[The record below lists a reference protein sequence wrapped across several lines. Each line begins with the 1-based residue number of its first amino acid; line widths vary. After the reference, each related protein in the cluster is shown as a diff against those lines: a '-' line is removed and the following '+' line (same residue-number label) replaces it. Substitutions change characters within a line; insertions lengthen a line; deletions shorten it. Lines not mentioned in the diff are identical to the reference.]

1 MWRPI
6 VFLIPCLLT
15 ASAGMVQAE
24 PRIVYTRH
32 VLKLD
37 VRDLDLTRPADVQ
50 ALRTRIEDAADK
62 VCIGRPDKDRHY
74 SSEEQAVLLQAY
86 EKCRADAVQ
95 HALASLPAPAL
106 TASLARTG
114 P

>member
-6 VFLIPCLLT
+6 MFLIPCLLT
-15 ASAGMVQAE
+15 VSTGIVRAE

-32 VLKLD
+32 VLRLD

-50 ALRTRIEDAADK
+50 TLRIRIEDAADM
-62 VCIGRPDKDRHY
+62 VCDGRPDKDHHY
-74 SSEEQAVLLQAY
+74 SSEEQAVLLPAY
-86 EKCRADAVQ
+86 EKCRADAIQ
-95 HALASLPAPAL
+95 HTLASLPAPAL
-106 TASLARTG
+106 TAFLARSG